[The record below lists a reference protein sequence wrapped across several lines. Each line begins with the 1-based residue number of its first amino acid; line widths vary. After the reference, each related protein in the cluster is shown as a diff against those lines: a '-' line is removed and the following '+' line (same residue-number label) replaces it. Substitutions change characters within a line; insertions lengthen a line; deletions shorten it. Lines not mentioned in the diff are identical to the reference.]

1 MLDGYTGCVHKYHCK
16 HKNVYFL
23 MEFIYYVSF
32 LQEYFRL
39 WTLQTN
45 LIWATWQDWMIAING
60 CTIIRNGSSSNNCYG
75 LRFIFKDLKI
85 TWHLS
90 KMFNIKV
97 CSKRD
102 WLFFKSNIIFITPG
116 QHEELQIRAIC
127 HDLVNDAWRTKWLA
141 ISLVLKLFL
150 YHSYTIKQNTK

>member
-1 MLDGYTGCVHKYHCK
+1 MGAPSSEKVVVAVVVMAYGYY
-16 HKNVYFL
+16 L
-23 MEFIYYVSF
+23 
-32 LQEYFRL
+32 
-39 WTLQTN
+39 
-45 LIWATWQDWMIAING
+45 
-60 CTIIRNGSSSNNCYG
+60 
-75 LRFIFKDLKI
+75 KDLKI

-150 YHSYTIKQNTK
+150 YHSYTIKQTQNSWKETLLVTIINGCY